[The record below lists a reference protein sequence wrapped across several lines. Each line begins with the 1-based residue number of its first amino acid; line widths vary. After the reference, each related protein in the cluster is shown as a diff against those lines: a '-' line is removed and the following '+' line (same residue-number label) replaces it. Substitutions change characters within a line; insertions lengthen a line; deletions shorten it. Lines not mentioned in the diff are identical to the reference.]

1 MPQQPCPNLNHR
13 RTTVTIRHCPH
24 CGAVLNARLDVP
36 SCREEYHAQQRRRQ
50 SMYCV
55 DCGLQ
60 LRKQT

>member
-24 CGAVLNARLDVP
+24 CGDVLNARIAVQ
-36 SCREEYHAQQRRRQ
+36 SCREEHHTQQRRRQ

-60 LRKQT
+60 LRK